1 MSELSLSERLGGCQR
16 NTGSVLFFLVPDAGC
31 CTPTA
36 STLLQVGTLVAA
48 QVNPCAALSFQ
59 GNSKKNEFSGCTQY
73 WSFGMTADGPV
84 VHTVHASCIVVSCV
98 SRCKD
103 ISSDKKKLIK
113 KTDGSLYKVL
123 EQSAAVTAG
132 GPVVKPCAQ
141 YWSFGMTADGPV
153 VHTVH
158 ASCIA
163 VSCVSRCKDISSD
176 KKNRWQPVQ
185 ST

>member
-1 MSELSLSERLGGCQR
+1 
-16 NTGSVLFFLVPDAGC
+16 
-31 CTPTA
+31 
-36 STLLQVGTLVAA
+36 
-48 QVNPCAALSFQ
+48 
-59 GNSKKNEFSGCTQY
+59 
-73 WSFGMTADGPV
+73 MTADGPV
-84 VHTVHASCIVVSCV
+84 VHTVHASCIAVSCV

-176 KKNRWQPVQ
+176 KKKQMAASTKYLSTALLERLVVQ
-185 ST
+185 WYNPGLLLRRRGFKPRVRHSQILGP